1 MADILLEILNNNYLK
16 KELISDP
23 LTNSEMLSIVLNT
36 TTVSLQAGSLCESS
50 QFQKQAYLF
59 CKPQRIQYKKEVKVY
74 KGYMEGELKSLNSS
88 CYM

>member
-36 TTVSLQAGSLCESS
+36 TTVSL
-50 QFQKQAYLF
+50 
-59 CKPQRIQYKKEVKVY
+59 
-74 KGYMEGELKSLNSS
+74 
-88 CYM
+88 